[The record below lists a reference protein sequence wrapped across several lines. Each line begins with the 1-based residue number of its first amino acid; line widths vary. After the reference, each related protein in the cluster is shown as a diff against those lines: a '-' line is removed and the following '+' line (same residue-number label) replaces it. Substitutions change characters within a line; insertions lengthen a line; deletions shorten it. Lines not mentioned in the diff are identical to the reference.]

1 MASGTTSIVSS
12 GKLDGRISWSSTAD
26 KTNNQS
32 TVTLTLQAKKNSGT
46 QATSG
51 KWTGTTKI
59 ENTSASFTT
68 KDIGVGTSSWVNVA
82 TQTLVVKHNDNGSKS
97 TAISGTINAPSGT
110 SMAGTRVTINATA
123 VLDTIPRYF
132 TKTPV
137 ITVQSRTHNSIVF
150 EWTTSENCS
159 QVSVTSGVTT
169 GITHTETID
178 STKKKGTVTF
188 NGLEAGKTYTF
199 GASFK
204 REDSGLSTSVSLQG
218 NTVSN
223 PVVQSVSSSDG
234 YVTYGSTIDIV
245 LLNEMYENVN
255 VYIKKD
261 SSDGLLFEQINTS
274 ADSISV
280 QIDNAKLYRSL
291 IAEDGS
297 LINEGNGL
305 LVIFTDYD
313 TEPARIVYG
322 IKYPNIGN
330 FKFYR
335 LASAMDTLKNELIRG
350 SYCGN
355 YIPSA
360 GLTVQYR
367 YKQDEGNWSQYI
379 TVPSSSITLDQDN
392 GVFEIAKD
400 AITLNNIDYTKLTT
414 IEMAAKDS
422 IMTTPTTSVFVVSR
436 GKPPW
441 WTTKDY
447 LGASGL
453 RVQAFQY
460 RDTPITFMATLKDE
474 DDLNN
479 FKESGIYRC
488 NGDIYVN
495 VPSLVGWV
503 IVMATGNNV
512 KQVFINDDDTALA
525 GKYVWVRECTYNTWT
540 AWRLINGTD
549 CAKLYLSSNMTYS
562 GADYR
567 LITLSKL
574 LNTNDKALKVYQN
587 GIQIGDGVS
596 MVRVYGKIY
605 FYTGTAHTG
614 TKDVAIYK
622 NGVLATRA
630 IVRTNLDYIT
640 VDVSDIMQVE
650 KGDYLQLYGRNN
662 TSNQT
667 VIQSGSGM
675 TYMTVEVIG

>member
-1 MASGTTSIVSS
+1 MASGTTSVVSS

-32 TVTLTLQAKKNSGT
+32 TVTLTLQAKKNTGT

-51 KWTGTTKI
+51 KWTGSTKI
-59 ENTSASFTT
+59 ENTSASFST
-68 KDIGVGTSSWVNVA
+68 KNVGVGTSSWVNLA

-110 SMAGTRVTINATA
+110 SMAGTKVTINATA

-150 EWTTSENCS
+150 GWTTSENCS
-159 QVSVTSGVTT
+159 QVSITSGVTT
-169 GITHTETID
+169 GITHIETID

-204 REDSGLSTSVSLQG
+204 RADSGLSTSVSLQG

-234 YVTYGSTIDIV
+234 YVTYGSTINIV
-245 LLNEMYENVN
+245 LLNEMRENVN

-261 SSDGLLFEQINTS
+261 SLSGYLFEQINTS
-274 ADSISV
+274 ADNISV
-280 QIDNAKLYRSL
+280 QIDNEKLYRSL
-291 IAEDGS
+291 IADDGS
-297 LINEGNGL
+297 LVNGGNGTL
-305 LVIFTDYD
+305 AIFTDYN
-313 TEPARIVYG
+313 TAAIPISYG
-322 IKYPNIGN
+322 VRYPDVGS

-335 LASAMDTLKNELIRG
+335 AAAAMDTLNNELIRG
-350 SYCGN
+350 LYCGN

-367 YKQDEGNWSQYI
+367 YKQEDGNWSQYV

-392 GVFEIAKD
+392 GIFEIAKD
-400 AITLNNIDYTKLTT
+400 AITLSNIDYTKLTT
-414 IEMAAKDS
+414 IEMAANDS
-422 IMTTPTTSVFVVSR
+422 IMTVPVTSVFVVPR

-447 LGASGL
+447 LGTSEL
-453 RVQAFQY
+453 RTQAFQY
-460 RDTPITFMATLKDE
+460 RDTPITFMATLKGE
-474 DDLNN
+474 DDLND

-488 NGDIYVN
+488 NGDIYFN

-512 KQVFINDDDTALA
+512 KQVFINDDDAVLV
-525 GKYVWVRECTYNTWT
+525 GKYVWVRECENNTWT
-540 AWRLINGTD
+540 AWRLLNGID
-549 CAKLYLSSNMTYS
+549 CAKLKLSSTMRYTGNSFT
-562 GADYR
+562 

-574 LNTNDKALKVYQN
+574 FGTNDKALKFYQN

-596 MVRVYGKIY
+596 MIRVHGQIY
-605 FYTGTAHTG
+605 FFTGSQHTG
-614 TKDVAIYK
+614 TKDIAIYK
-622 NGVLATRA
+622 NGVSAARS

-640 VDVSDIMQVE
+640 VEVSDIIQVE
-650 KGDYLQLYGRNN
+650 KGDYIQLYGRNN
-662 TSNQT
+662 TTEKQT
-667 VIQSGSGM
+667 VIHPSA